1 MLLSAERKVM
11 ACRVRFRQ
19 IYVGALVV
27 AAGCGGF
34 DKEEAATQIRA
45 RFCDGWPYGCT
56 DSTRVVVEEVRK
68 TNRGRQVDFRVE
80 DGRDRTERLASAY
93 FESDDEAW
101 QFLFFENP
109 FKDRFELEAA
119 RVAEESKLFSEHLRE
134 LKVAQ
139 NWYNSIYGR
148 FAESLEELDNVS
160 YEPPDL
166 PIVMRVSDGQ
176 QWKAEISSR
185 IVKCEL
191 DVSRQQLPVCEGLSA
206 EDAGMDSGPLARAF
220 GETP

>member
-1 MLLSAERKVM
+1 MPR
-11 ACRVRFRQ
+11 RVRFRPVF
-19 IYVGALVV
+19 VGALVV

-34 DKEEAATQIRA
+34 DKEEAAMQIRD

-56 DSTRVVVEEVRK
+56 ESTRVVVEEVRK
-68 TNRGRQVDFRVE
+68 TNRGRQVEFRIV
-80 DGRDRTERLASAY
+80 DGKDKSARLASAY
-93 FESDDEAW
+93 FESEDEAW

-109 FKDRFELEAA
+109 FKDRFEAEAA
-119 RVAEESKLFSEHLRE
+119 RIAEESRLFSEQLRE

-166 PIVMRVSDGQ
+166 PIVMSVSDGQ
-176 QWKAEISSR
+176 RWKAEISSR
-185 IVKCEL
+185 VVKCEL
-191 DVSRQQLPVCEGLSA
+191 DVSRQQLPACSGLSA
-206 EDAGMDSGPLARAF
+206 GNAGTESGPLSEAF
-220 GETP
+220 GEFP